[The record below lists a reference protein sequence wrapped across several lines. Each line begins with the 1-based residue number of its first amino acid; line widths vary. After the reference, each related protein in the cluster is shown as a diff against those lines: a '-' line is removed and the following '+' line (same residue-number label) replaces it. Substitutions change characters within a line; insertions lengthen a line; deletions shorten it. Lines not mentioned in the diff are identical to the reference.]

1 MKADRLLKF
10 FVPKEN
16 AFVDLFEENSRNLVN
31 AARLLKEMMLDSS
44 YEQFEIF
51 QKEIKNIE
59 HTADSVTNKIY
70 EQLNK
75 SLITAFDRDDIHQIT
90 GHLDEV
96 VDLINGVSRRI
107 VLYRPKKLAP
117 VFVDLTGLIL
127 EAAQDIN
134 SAIILLRSPEANK
147 LKIIETC
154 SRIKDWERKADELYF
169 SGVSDL
175 YSGESDTK
183 ELIKISKIL
192 ETLEKCI
199 NEEEKVSNTIKTI
212 IIKIL

>member
-1 MKADRLLKF
+1 MNADRLLKF
-10 FVPKEN
+10 FVPEEH
-16 AFVDLFEENSRNLVN
+16 AFVDLFEENTRNIVN

-44 YEQFEIF
+44 YEQYEIF

-59 HTADSVTNKIY
+59 HKADTVTNKIY

-75 SLITAFDRDDIHQIT
+75 SLITAFDRDDIYQIT

-96 VDLINGVSRRI
+96 VDLISGVSRRI

-175 YSGESDTK
+175 YSGETDTK